1 MRYAI
6 AHRTLAG
13 KAMIAAALLLAI
25 VSVRLYL
32 YSPWHLHQIGP
43 QGRQS
48 CAFNT
53 VEQSDGL
60 EASGHIVVVPPAIEH
75 NPLSEAHTAAV
86 AGWHFR
92 QKASRAPPV

>member
-1 MRYAI
+1 MRFAS

-13 KAMIAAALLLAI
+13 KAIVAATLLFA
-25 VSVRLYL
+25 VVTVRLYL
-32 YSPWHLHQIGP
+32 YSPWHVHQIGP

-53 VEQSDGL
+53 VEQSYGV

-75 NPLSEAHTAAV
+75 NPLSEAHTAIV
-86 AGWHFR
+86 AGWHFQQR
-92 QKASRAPPV
+92 ASRAPPA